1 MKTREYNIAILLP
14 THKRTD
20 AFSLCLFSLI
30 DLAKDLDSI
39 QFLMGIDN
47 DDKIG
52 LNHFT
57 NVIQP
62 ELDARGIN
70 YTAVG
75 FEHLG
80 YAGLN
85 RYFDT
90 LASHADADW
99 HFCWCDD
106 AIMDTQD
113 WDERIREC
121 TGEFKLL
128 KVHTHNE
135 HPYSIFPIMP
145 AEWREVTGYLSRH
158 QLIDTEVS
166 HIAYFLDIMKII
178 EVDVTHNRPE
188 LTGVEADDTAKQK
201 QYFEGNPKA
210 SPIHLVL
217 PALYASFSKIYSV
230 FGMKDQSDAAL
241 KPLFYFN
248 LTAVKNAQETMRNYQ
263 YAGIEKILL
272 LLHHYNLKGVGV
284 GDAGT
289 SDASLMKEMVVKM
302 IAGL

>member
-1 MKTREYNIAILLP
+1 MKPREYDIAILLP

-20 AFSLCLFSLI
+20 AFSRCLFSLI

-47 DDKIG
+47 NDEIG

-57 NVIQP
+57 NIIQP

-70 YTAVG
+70 YAAVG
-75 FEHLG
+75 FEPLG

-90 LASHADADW
+90 LAAHADANW

-106 AIMDTQD
+106 AIMNTQD

-178 EVDVTHNRPE
+178 DVDVTHDRPE
-188 LTGVEADDTAKQK
+188 LTGVEADATAKQK
-201 QYFEGNPKA
+201 QYFEGNPNDPRDFHHPTFSAGRGADIERVAKYMEEQN
-210 SPIHLVL
+210 LDLTFYKNVL
-217 PALYASFSKIYSV
+217 AGKQDPWQRMRENDINGQTMQFNIV
-230 FGMKDQSDAAL
+230 KDEQGQSIM
-241 KPLFYFN
+241 
-248 LTAVKNAQETMRNYQ
+248 VKQ
-263 YAGIEKILL
+263 
-272 LLHHYNLKGVGV
+272 
-284 GDAGT
+284 
-289 SDASLMKEMVVKM
+289 
-302 IAGL
+302 